1 MKKLSTL
8 IAVCPVLQVIG
19 SQDRE
24 ISALTFDSR
33 NAGQGMAFFAITGTA
48 TDGHNFI
55 QQVVD
60 KGVAAIF
67 CEKLPEHISADCTW
81 IQVENSSFSLALAAA
96 AFFGNPSHKLIL
108 TGVTGTNGKTTIATL
123 LHQLFSDAGYP
134 CGLLSTIENKICN
147 KALPST
153 HTTPDPLSINSLLNE
168 MIEAGCSHAFMEV
181 SSHALSQMRTF
192 GLKFKG
198 GIFTNLTHDHLDYHG
213 SFAAYRDAKKLFFDL
228 LPNDAFALV
237 NADDKNGRYMTQNTK
252 ALIKKFSVG
261 NAADFSARIMENT
274 FDGLVLQLDGHE
286 VYTRLIGK
294 FNVSNLL
301 AIYGAASL
309 LGMKKEEI
317 LTGISKLKSAEGR
330 FDWIKS
336 DEGVIAI
343 IDYAHTPDAL
353 LNVLRTIDTIRTH
366 NEQLITVAGAGGNRD
381 KTKRPE
387 MARIAAA
394 WSDKL
399 ILTSDNPR
407 FENPDDILD
416 EMKKGVPGEHYRKY
430 LIIRDRKEAIK
441 TAVMLAKPG
450 DIILIAGKG
459 HEKYQEINGIKHPF
473 DDKQEVEQLF
483 NKANNT

>member
-33 NAGQGMAFFAITGTA
+33 NAGLGMAFFAITGTA

-147 KALPST
+147 KVLPST